1 MKKPID
7 VSITISSDA
16 TVYPGDNP
24 IEVSSICTITNSCP
38 CRITKLGWTTH
49 FLTHVD
55 PPSHFVLDGNSL
67 DEIPLD
73 RFVVD
78 AVVHEV
84 FGECVLAEDITS
96 LHLKPGDSLL
106 LKTKNSWQ
114 WSGTGAFNE
123 RHVYISKEAANE
135 IVKARL
141 NLVGFDYVSIDQYG
155 NEEYPAHRAILGA
168 DVIVLEGLALRDV
181 VPGRYKLIALPL
193 KIEKGDGS
201 PVRAVLF
208 QQDH

>member
-1 MKKPID
+1 MEKPID
-7 VSITISSDA
+7 VSLVISGDA
-16 TVYPGDNP
+16 TVYPGDDP
-24 IEVSSICTITNSCP
+24 IEVSPICSITDSCP
-38 CRITKLGWTTH
+38 CKITKLGWTTH

-55 PPSHFVLDGNSL
+55 PPSHFIVNGKSL

-73 RFVVD
+73 RFIVD

-84 FGECVLAEDITS
+84 FGDSVTSEDILS
-96 LHLKPGDSLL
+96 LQLKPGDSLL
-106 LKTKNSWQ
+106 LKSRNSRDWDG
-114 WSGTGAFNE
+114 SGPFDVN
-123 RHVYISKEAANE
+123 HVYISKAAAAE
-135 IVKARL
+135 IANIGL

-168 DVIVLEGLALRDV
+168 GIIVLEGLALRHV
-181 VPGRYKLIALPL
+181 SPGRYKLFALPL

-208 QQDH
+208 RQ